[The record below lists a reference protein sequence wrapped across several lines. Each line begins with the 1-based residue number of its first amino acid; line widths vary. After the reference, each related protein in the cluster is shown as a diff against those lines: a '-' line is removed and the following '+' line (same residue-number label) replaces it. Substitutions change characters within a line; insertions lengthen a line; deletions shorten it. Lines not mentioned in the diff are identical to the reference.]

1 MSAEERRNRIIG
13 ILGESKSPVSGAEL
27 SRQLSVSRQVI
38 VQDMAI
44 IRANGYDI
52 LATNRGYIL
61 QTEEKVQRVF
71 KVRHGDDQIEK
82 ELVDVV
88 DLGGRIKDVFVY
100 HKAYGVIRAD
110 LNLKSRLD
118 IQKYLAQIQAGTST
132 PLKNV
137 TGGYHYHTIVAE
149 NEETLDLIQEKLKE
163 DGFLAPLQDY
173 EPVNF
178 WD

>member
-13 ILGESKSPVSGAEL
+13 ILGESKIPVSGAEL
-27 SRQLSVSRQVI
+27 SQQLSVSRQVI

-100 HKAYGVIRAD
+100 HKVYGVIRAD

-118 IQKYLAQIQAGTST
+118 IQKYLAKIQAGTST

-163 DGFLAPLQDY
+163 DGFLASLQDY